1 MDTKIRIFIKTYKT
15 GKSFDSFSCV
25 VMGDNGKRGKIFE
38 TGLAGTGMSRHRITL
53 EAIRRFIQ
61 SIKDTKDHEGYRLI
75 FYADNDEIAYEWNKE
90 HMTDG
95 TFSEST
101 EDLDLYNLIIRQ
113 LKRKNL
119 TMEVIGKDSFLSSMR
134 SIV

>member
-1 MDTKIRIFIKTYKT
+1 MDTKIRIFIKTYKP